1 MKGNIWIPIFMGMT
15 LAGSGSILYPN
26 SVIAKLGN
34 KVSEN
39 QRQYGKELITKQF
52 SEGEKNFAGKK
63 AYQFPLYGWQVEA
76 IYKDGRAFSE
86 TARPKGNKVQ
96 KQMIT
101 EREANVIADILYPR
115 RERGQYRKQVDNANF
130 VSHFFEHGVVS
141 FEMQL
146 DKRRKNHLGVIGVRT
161 ILYSNGDVF
170 KNIMINAYH

>member
-1 MKGNIWIPIFMGMT
+1 MKSYLNIFIVLFIIIF
-15 LAGSGSILYPN
+15 LSNHAF
-26 SVIAKLGN
+26 AKLGN

-39 QRQYGKELITKQF
+39 QRQYSKELITKQF
-52 SEGEKNFAGKK
+52 SESEKNFAGKK
-63 AYQFPLYGWQVEA
+63 AYQFSLYGWQVEA

-86 TARPKGNKVQ
+86 TARPKGNKVT

-101 EREANVIADILYPR
+101 EKEASVIADMLYPR
-115 RERGQYRKQVDNANF
+115 KERGQYRKQVDNANF

-161 ILYSNGDVF
+161 ILYSNGDIF
-170 KNIMINAYH
+170 KNIMVN